1 MYSLTIF
8 KNTYD
13 NKTHRTMQF
22 QSWDKFALL
31 LYELSN
37 KEGVKGGNN
46 SSSLISPA
54 QFHEGGTRS
63 NKNVNKWGAWACLDC
78 DSFVLDNNPNTK
90 SDTSIQLKKQLYK
103 MFGAYEYICYSTC
116 LLYTSDAA
124 DE

>member
-54 QFHEGGTRS
+54 QFHEGGTEVIRMLI
-63 NKNVNKWGAWACLDC
+63 NG
-78 DSFVLDNNPNTK
+78 VLGLVL
-90 SDTSIQLKKQLYK
+90 IAIVLYL
-103 MFGAYEYICYSTC
+103 IIILTLNLI
-116 LLYTSDAA
+116 LLFN
-124 DE
+124 

>member
-54 QFHEGGTRS
+54 QFHKGGTRS
-63 NKNVNKWGAWACLDC
+63 NKNVDKWGAWSCLDV
-78 DSFVLDNNPNTK
+78 DSYILA
-90 SDTSIQLKKQLYK
+90 DTSGDVLVQLKKEL
-103 MFGAYEYICYSTC
+103 
-116 LLYTSDAA
+116 
-124 DE
+124 